1 MALNS
6 TCNSLATDYRSI
18 YKRLRLD
25 NYYSISRDTYS
36 APCFVVEIHK
46 NGKPMICLYC
56 VSDFLFLPAEKWS
69 GGSYAYDYA
78 YSTSTAIFRLILLFN
93 ITPQCTLHS
102 RVKDSITHNSTVIL
116 FSKLLGRLI
125 CYCKLCFYNFM

>member
-18 YKRLRLD
+18 YKRSRFD
-25 NYYSISRDTYS
+25 NYYTTSRDTYS
-36 APCFVVEIHK
+36 ASCFVVEIRK

-69 GGSYAYDYA
+69 GHGLTSRYGSYAYVFLY
-78 YSTSTAIFRLILLFN
+78 LLF
-93 ITPQCTLHS
+93 L
-102 RVKDSITHNSTVIL
+102 NSQLQYTNL
-116 FSKLLGRLI
+116 FCHCLLAKSPSFNLLVLRI
-125 CYCKLCFYNFM
+125 YTYT